1 MGDILKDCARG
12 RHQLHR
18 LPADDRGGYPDTIFG
33 GGEMSGTTSS
43 HGGLTR
49 RSFLKT
55 TGAVT
60 GAAALV
66 AMEPLKSKGLSSSAF
81 ADEKAKE
88 TLSRS
93 YCRGNC
99 GGICANIIKVREGR
113 VVQSRPE
120 DIPREYIGTRQGCV
134 RGQFT
139 PQRIYSPNRILHPM
153 KRVEGSARGAGEWE
167 CVSWD
172 EAVVTVSEKLS
183 EIEKNY
189 GGSAIGFYTSFGG
202 VGWLNGANTTRN
214 GYHPVKAYGYG
225 LTRMAYKLGA
235 TVFGP
240 SADLGQ
246 MYMSNILGQTFATAA
261 DCVDSDLI
269 LIWGC
274 NPTDACRAYWPY
286 VVEAKRRGAKLWLI
300 DPQFTS
306 AGKECDEY
314 LPIRPGTDGALMLY
328 MANYAFENELV
339 DPYFAAG
346 SVAPLL
352 IREDGTYLK
361 LSDLGMSPVSVVTA
375 GAAMAGK
382 TTPTPIDSEVVWD
395 AEAGAPVSSFECKT
409 GAIMGSFEVSLA
421 SGETVEVRTVWDYC
435 YEYAKQYTLEKVAE
449 ICGLPAEKIEELARD
464 YATCEA
470 CTLMTYQ
477 GLGHHNN
484 SRHNYKNISL
494 IASITGNINKP
505 GASISQNTM
514 GAMATKQANSFK
526 TTLPPLPED
535 PKNVDF
541 ISGAY
546 MPQIVQEGTWAGADR
561 PLKALWVC
569 NANPLAS
576 DTGRAAM
583 IEAFEEI
590 GFVVTADS
598 YMTDTA
604 QYSDVV
610 FPISMIWEQDDIY
623 ATGGSFISL
632 KVVEPLGEAKADMD
646 LYRAVAESMG
656 FDDLY
661 PKSDLELIHEQLDTP
676 ENEKAGCTFD
686 DFVAA
691 DGGWASYGDLVYSM
705 PETNA
710 TGRTQFYLPVV
721 IPRNDQGVKLDKK
734 ENMPFWEPPAE
745 AYANN
750 PDMKSGKYPLFGC
763 SDHNNYHGHSLFA
776 GFDWIDELRRPYVR
790 INEDTAR
797 EKGIGNGDLV
807 RVFNDHGECVLHA
820 VLTKGIRP
828 DTVLM
833 PHGPQMSDYVKGH
846 HQELTNYATDPVCGN
861 SAFYDWICDVE
872 VYEGGAE

>member
-1 MGDILKDCARG
+1 
-12 RHQLHR
+12 
-18 LPADDRGGYPDTIFG
+18 
-33 GGEMSGTTSS
+33 MSGTNSS
-43 HGGLTR
+43 QGGLTR

-55 TGAVT
+55 TGAVA
-60 GAAALV
+60 GAAAL
-66 AMEPLKSKGLSSSAF
+66 AGGTNLTALAAEDAAEQAAAG
-81 ADEKAKE
+81 E
-88 TLSRS
+88 TFSRS

-99 GGICANIIKVREGR
+99 GGVCSNIIKVREGR

-172 EAVVTVSEKLS
+172 EATKLVAEKLA
-183 EIEKNY
+183 EIEKEH
-189 GGSAIGFYTSFGG
+189 GGKSIGFYTSFGG

-214 GYHPVKAYGYG
+214 GYHPVEMYGYG
-225 LTRMAYKLGA
+225 LSRMAHKLGA

-240 SADLGQ
+240 SADLCQ
-246 MYMSNILGQTFATAA
+246 MYMSTILGQTFATAN
-261 DCVDSDLI
+261 DCRDSDLI

-306 AGKECDEY
+306 AGKECDEW

-328 MANYAFENELV
+328 MANYAFENDLV
-339 DPYFAAG
+339 DPYFAEG

-352 IREDGTYLK
+352 IREDGSYIK
-361 LSDLGMSPVSVVTA
+361 LSDLGKEPVSVVSA
-375 GAAMAGK
+375 AAAMAGI
-382 TTPTPIDSEVVWD
+382 TSPIPTDSEVVWD
-395 AEAGAPVSSFECKT
+395 AQSGAPVSSFECKT
-409 GAIMGSFEVSLA
+409 GAITGTFDVTLA
-421 SGETVEVRTVWDYC
+421 SGETIKARTVWDYC
-435 YEYAKQYTLEKVAE
+435 REYTKEYTLEKVAE
-449 ICGLPAEKIEELARD
+449 ICDLPAEKIESLAKD

-484 SRHNYKNISL
+484 SRHNYKNMSL
-494 IASITGNINKP
+494 MASITGNINKP
-505 GASISQNTM
+505 GASISQSTL
-514 GAMATKQANSFK
+514 GAMATMQANSFT
-526 TTLPPLPED
+526 TTLPPKPDDAKE
-535 PKNVDF
+535 VDF

-546 MPQIVQEGTWAGADR
+546 MPQIVQEGKWAGENR
-561 PLKALWVC
+561 ELKALWVC

-583 IEAFEEI
+583 LEAFEKI
-590 GFVVTADS
+590 GFIVTADS

-604 QYSDVV
+604 RYSDVV

-623 ATGGSFISL
+623 ATGGTFITL

-646 LYRAVAESMG
+646 LYRAVASRMG

-676 ENEKAGCTFD
+676 ANAKVGCTFD
-686 DFVAA
+686 DFVEA
-691 DGGWASYGDLVYSM
+691 DGGWASYGDLAFRM
-705 PETNA
+705 PETNS

-721 IPRNDQGVKLDKK
+721 TPRNAQGLTLEEK
-734 ENMPFWEPPAE
+734 ENVPYWEPPTE
-745 AYANN
+745 ACADN
-750 PDMKSGKYPLFGC
+750 PDMASGKYPFFGC
-763 SDHNNYHGHSLFA
+763 SDHNNYHGHSMFA
-776 GFDWIDELRRPYVR
+776 GFDWIDELRRPSVR
-790 INEDTAR
+790 INEEVAR
-797 EKGIGNGDLV
+797 ERGIESGDLV

-828 DTVLM
+828 DTILM
-833 PHGPQMSDYVKGH
+833 PHGPQMDDYIKGH
-846 HQELTNYATDPVCGN
+846 HQELTNYATDPICGN
-861 SAFYDWICDVE
+861 SAFYDWVCDIE
-872 VYEGGAE
+872 LYEGGAE